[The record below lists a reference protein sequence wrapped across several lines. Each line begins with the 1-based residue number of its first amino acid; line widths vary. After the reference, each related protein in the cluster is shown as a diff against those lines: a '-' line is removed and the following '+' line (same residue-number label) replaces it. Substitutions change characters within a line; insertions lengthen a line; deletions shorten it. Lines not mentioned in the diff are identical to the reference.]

1 MSSMSGII
9 PPSMVT
15 IVLKWGVELKI
26 SIDEDAW
33 VTIASLIEVVTK
45 ETIVTKVIIEIYYY

>member
-1 MSSMSGII
+1 MSAMSGII